1 MTPTFLI
8 AAIVGAIL
16 GPALGLTGSLEVPFN
31 LIPGAILGAGLLWLA
46 LVLIRAI
53 GVSRRP

>member
-1 MTPTFLI
+1 MTPTLII
-8 AAIVGAIL
+8 AAIVGAVL
-16 GPALGLTGSLEVPFN
+16 GMAIDLGATPVQGAVF
-31 LIPGAILGAGLLWLA
+31 GAILGAGLLWLA